1 MTNPFD
7 FSDYETSRDRPST
20 DAASSWPA
28 AGQFGSVSADPFGSQ
43 PTAFAPTA
51 AAEPFAAAPSPRP
64 RVTIAQG
71 EPPVVLLVLAGLVAA
86 AGLVLAIVLGS
97 LTTLAVLAWVLAGP
111 VAFALLARFTVRD
124 TVQRAMPVYSR
135 SKGAQRGYWVVVVL
149 ALAGIVASA
158 WHIAEWAGRL

>member
-1 MTNPFD
+1 M
-7 FSDYETSRDRPST
+7 
-20 DAASSWPA
+20 
-28 AGQFGSVSADPFGSQ
+28 
-43 PTAFAPTA
+43 
-51 AAEPFAAAPSPRP
+51 
-64 RVTIAQG
+64 
-71 EPPVVLLVLAGLVAA
+71 VAA